1 MKRRIMALVLAL
13 AMALPLSGC
22 GLLERGY
29 GSVEPHSSSYYE
41 SGAANVLRAE
51 NNQDLVND
59 LLLLIGDYAA
69 EGTIWLYPGEES
81 LEAEQAIEDACQEVQ
96 RETPM
101 GAYAVEYM
109 TYTVSDDN
117 RAYSEIKL
125 TIGYRRTEA
134 ELKNVVH
141 ATSVSALHT
150 LLTASYK
157 KGQPNLN
164 VMFQYNMPLRA
175 LAKMTSG
182 AISMGMVDGIVL
194 EAKGF
199 WIIGL
204 LKVIAEAVKNVILNA
219 QMESRLRNS

>member
-1 MKRRIMALVLAL
+1 MKRRIMALALAL

-59 LLLLIGDYAA
+59 LLVLIGDYAA
-69 EGTIWLYPGEES
+69 EGTIWLYPGAEA

-101 GAYAVEYM
+101 GSYAVEYM

-125 TIGYRRTEA
+125 TIAYRRTEA
-134 ELKNVVH
+134 ELKAVVH

-150 LLTASYK
+150 LLTAAAGNDAAELVVQVGYFDDQAQEVRDIVTQVQQEQGREPK
-157 KGQPNLN
+157 QWQVNFYPNE
-164 VMFQYNMPLRA
+164 
-175 LAKMTSG
+175 TS
-182 AISMGMVDGIVL
+182 AGIIEIL
-194 EAKGF
+194 M
-199 WIIGL
+199 
-204 LKVIAEAVKNVILNA
+204 KN
-219 QMESRLRNS
+219 

>member
-1 MKRRIMALVLAL
+1 MKRRIMALALAF

-29 GSVEPHSSSYYE
+29 GRVEPHSSSYYE

-59 LLLLIGDYAA
+59 LLVLIGDYAA
-69 EGTIWLYPGEES
+69 EGTIWLYPGEEA
-81 LEAEQAIEDACQEVQ
+81 LKAEQAIEDACQEVQ

-101 GAYAVEYM
+101 GSYAVEYM

-125 TIGYRRTEA
+125 TIAYRRTEA
-134 ELKNVVH
+134 ELKAVVH

-150 LLTASYK
+150 LLTAAAGNDAAELVVQVGYFDDQAQEVRDIVAQVQQEQ
-157 KGQPNLN
+157 GREPEQWQVNFYPNE
-164 VMFQYNMPLRA
+164 
-175 LAKMTSG
+175 TS
-182 AISMGMVDGIVL
+182 AGIIEIL
-194 EAKGF
+194 M
-199 WIIGL
+199 
-204 LKVIAEAVKNVILNA
+204 KN
-219 QMESRLRNS
+219 

>member
-1 MKRRIMALVLAL
+1 MKRRIMALALAL

-29 GSVEPHSSSYYE
+29 GSVELHSSSYYE

-59 LLLLIGDYAA
+59 LLVLIGDCAA
-69 EGTIWLYPGEES
+69 EGTIWLYPGEEA

-101 GAYAVEYM
+101 GSYAVEYM

-125 TIGYRRTEA
+125 TIAYRRTEA
-134 ELKNVVH
+134 ELKAVVH

-150 LLTASYK
+150 LLTAAAGNDAAELVVQVGYFDDQAQEVRDIVAQVQQEQRGEESALWQVEFY
-157 KGQPNLN
+157 PNESS
-164 VMFQYNMPLRA
+164 A
-175 LAKMTSG
+175 
-182 AISMGMVDGIVL
+182 GIIEIL
-194 EAKGF
+194 M
-199 WIIGL
+199 
-204 LKVIAEAVKNVILNA
+204 KN
-219 QMESRLRNS
+219 

>member
-1 MKRRIMALVLAL
+1 MKRRIMALALAF

-29 GSVEPHSSSYYE
+29 GRVEPHSSSYYE

-59 LLLLIGDYAA
+59 LLVLIGDYAA
-69 EGTIWLYPGEES
+69 EGTIWLYPGEEA
-81 LEAEQAIEDACQEVQ
+81 LKAEQAIEDACQEVQ

-101 GAYAVEYM
+101 GSYAVEYM

-125 TIGYRRTEA
+125 TIAYRRTEA
-134 ELKNVVH
+134 ELKAVVH

-150 LLTASYK
+150 LLTAAAGNDAAELVVQVGYFDDQAQEVRDIVAQVQQEQ
-157 KGQPNLN
+157 GREPDQWQVNFYPNE
-164 VMFQYNMPLRA
+164 
-175 LAKMTSG
+175 TS
-182 AISMGMVDGIVL
+182 AGIIEIL
-194 EAKGF
+194 M
-199 WIIGL
+199 
-204 LKVIAEAVKNVILNA
+204 KN
-219 QMESRLRNS
+219 

>member
-1 MKRRIMALVLAL
+1 MKRRIMALALAF

-29 GSVEPHSSSYYE
+29 GRVEPHSSSYYE

-59 LLLLIGDYAA
+59 LLVLIGDYAA
-69 EGTIWLYPGEES
+69 EGTIWLYPGEEA
-81 LEAEQAIEDACQEVQ
+81 LKAEQAIEDACQEVQ

-101 GAYAVEYM
+101 GSYAVEYM

-125 TIGYRRTEA
+125 TIAYRRTEA
-134 ELKNVVH
+134 ELKAVVH

-150 LLTASYK
+150 LLTAAAGNDAAELVVQVGYFDDQAQEVRDIVTQVQQEQ
-157 KGQPNLN
+157 GREPEQWQVNFYPNE
-164 VMFQYNMPLRA
+164 
-175 LAKMTSG
+175 TS
-182 AISMGMVDGIVL
+182 AGIIEIL
-194 EAKGF
+194 M
-199 WIIGL
+199 
-204 LKVIAEAVKNVILNA
+204 KN
-219 QMESRLRNS
+219 

>member
-1 MKRRIMALVLAL
+1 MKRRIIALVLAL
-13 AMALPLSGC
+13 AAALTLSGC
-22 GLLERGY
+22 GMLERGY

-59 LLLLIGDYAA
+59 LLLLIGDYAT

-125 TIGYRRTEA
+125 TISYRRTEA
-134 ELKNVVH
+134 ELRGIVH

-150 LLTASYK
+150 LLTAAAESDAAALVVQVGYFDDQAQEVRDIAAQVEQEL
-157 KGQPNLN
+157 GGETDAWQVNFYPNE
-164 VMFQYNMPLRA
+164 
-175 LAKMTSG
+175 TS
-182 AISMGMVDGIVL
+182 AGIIEIL
-194 EAKGF
+194 M
-199 WIIGL
+199 
-204 LKVIAEAVKNVILNA
+204 KN
-219 QMESRLRNS
+219 

>member
-1 MKRRIMALVLAL
+1 MKRRIMALALAF

-29 GSVEPHSSSYYE
+29 GRVEPHSSSYYE

-59 LLLLIGDYAA
+59 LLVLIGDYAA
-69 EGTIWLYPGEES
+69 EGTIWLYPGAEA
-81 LEAEQAIEDACQEVQ
+81 LEAEQAIDDACQEVQ

-101 GAYAVEYM
+101 GSYAVEYM

-125 TIGYRRTEA
+125 TIAYRRTEA
-134 ELKNVVH
+134 ELKAVVH

-150 LLTASYK
+150 LLTAAAGNDAAELVVQVGYFDDQAQEVRDIVTQVQQEQ
-157 KGQPNLN
+157 GREPEQWQVNFYPNE
-164 VMFQYNMPLRA
+164 
-175 LAKMTSG
+175 TS
-182 AISMGMVDGIVL
+182 AGIIEIL
-194 EAKGF
+194 M
-199 WIIGL
+199 
-204 LKVIAEAVKNVILNA
+204 KN
-219 QMESRLRNS
+219 

>member
-1 MKRRIMALVLAL
+1 MKRRIMALALAF

-29 GSVEPHSSSYYE
+29 GRVEPHSSSYYE

-59 LLLLIGDYAA
+59 LLVLIGDYAA

-101 GAYAVEYM
+101 GSYAVEYM

-125 TIGYRRTEA
+125 TIAYRRTEA
-134 ELKNVVH
+134 ELKAVVH

-150 LLTASYK
+150 LLTAAAGNDAAELVVQVGYFDDQALEVRDIVTQVQQEQ
-157 KGQPNLN
+157 GREPEQWQVNFYPNE
-164 VMFQYNMPLRA
+164 
-175 LAKMTSG
+175 TS
-182 AISMGMVDGIVL
+182 AGIIEIL
-194 EAKGF
+194 M
-199 WIIGL
+199 
-204 LKVIAEAVKNVILNA
+204 KN
-219 QMESRLRNS
+219 

>member
-1 MKRRIMALVLAL
+1 MKRRIIALVLAL

-59 LLLLIGDYAA
+59 LLVLIGDYAA
-69 EGTIWLYPGEES
+69 EGTIWLYPGEEA
-81 LEAEQAIEDACQEVQ
+81 LKAEQAIEDACQEVQ

-101 GAYAVEYM
+101 GSYAVEYM

-125 TIGYRRTEA
+125 TIAYRRTEA
-134 ELKNVVH
+134 ELKAVVH

-150 LLTASYK
+150 LLTAAAGNDAAELVVQVGYFDDQAQEVRDIVTQVQQEQ
-157 KGQPNLN
+157 GREPEQWQVNFYPNE
-164 VMFQYNMPLRA
+164 
-175 LAKMTSG
+175 TS
-182 AISMGMVDGIVL
+182 AGIIEIL
-194 EAKGF
+194 M
-199 WIIGL
+199 
-204 LKVIAEAVKNVILNA
+204 KN
-219 QMESRLRNS
+219 

>member
-1 MKRRIMALVLAL
+1 MKRRIIALVLAL

-29 GSVEPHSSSYYE
+29 GRVEPHSSSYYE

-59 LLLLIGDYAA
+59 LLVLIGDYAA
-69 EGTIWLYPGEES
+69 EGTIWLYPGEEA
-81 LEAEQAIEDACQEVQ
+81 LKAEQAIEDACQEVQ

-101 GAYAVEYM
+101 GSYAVEYM

-125 TIGYRRTEA
+125 TIAYRRTEA
-134 ELKNVVH
+134 ELKAVVH

-150 LLTASYK
+150 LLTAAAGNDAAELVVQVGYFDDQAQEVRDIVTQVQQEQ
-157 KGQPNLN
+157 GREPEQWQVNFYPNE
-164 VMFQYNMPLRA
+164 
-175 LAKMTSG
+175 TS
-182 AISMGMVDGIVL
+182 AGIIEIL
-194 EAKGF
+194 M
-199 WIIGL
+199 
-204 LKVIAEAVKNVILNA
+204 KN
-219 QMESRLRNS
+219 

>member
-1 MKRRIMALVLAL
+1 MKRRIIALVLAL
-13 AMALPLSGC
+13 AAALTLPGC
-22 GLLERGY
+22 SLLERGY

-59 LLLLIGDYAA
+59 LLLLIGDYAT

-125 TIGYRRTEA
+125 TISYRRTEA
-134 ELKNVVH
+134 ELRGIVH

-150 LLTASYK
+150 LLTAAAESDAAALVVQVGYFDDQAQEVRDIAAQVEQEL
-157 KGQPNLN
+157 GGETDGWQVNFYPNE
-164 VMFQYNMPLRA
+164 
-175 LAKMTSG
+175 TS
-182 AISMGMVDGIVL
+182 AGIIEIL
-194 EAKGF
+194 M
-199 WIIGL
+199 
-204 LKVIAEAVKNVILNA
+204 KN
-219 QMESRLRNS
+219 

>member
-1 MKRRIMALVLAL
+1 MKRRIMALALAF

-29 GSVEPHSSSYYE
+29 GRVEPHSSSYYE

-59 LLLLIGDYAA
+59 LLVLIGDYAA
-69 EGTIWLYPGEES
+69 EGTIWLYPGAEA
-81 LEAEQAIEDACQEVQ
+81 LEAEQAIDDACQEVQ

-101 GAYAVEYM
+101 GSYAVEYM

-125 TIGYRRTEA
+125 TIAYRRTEA
-134 ELKNVVH
+134 ELKAVVH

-150 LLTASYK
+150 LLTAAAGNDAAELVVQVGYFDDQAQEVRDIMAQVQQEQ
-157 KGQPNLN
+157 GREPEQWQVNFYPNE
-164 VMFQYNMPLRA
+164 
-175 LAKMTSG
+175 TS
-182 AISMGMVDGIVL
+182 AGIIEIL
-194 EAKGF
+194 M
-199 WIIGL
+199 
-204 LKVIAEAVKNVILNA
+204 KN
-219 QMESRLRNS
+219 

>member
-1 MKRRIMALVLAL
+1 MKQRIIAIAMAL

-22 GLLERGY
+22 GMLERGY
-29 GSVEPHSSSYYE
+29 SSVEPHSSSYYE

-59 LLLLIGDYAA
+59 LLVLIGDYAT

-125 TIGYRRTEA
+125 TIGYRRTET

-141 ATSVSALHT
+141 ATSVSALHA
-150 LLTASYK
+150 LLTAAVE
-157 KGQPNLN
+157 N
-164 VMFQYNMPLRA
+164 
-175 LAKMTSG
+175 G
-182 AISMGMVDGIVL
+182 ASELVVQVGYFDDQAQEVRDIVTQ
-194 EAKGF
+194 
-199 WIIGL
+199 
-204 LKVIAEAVKNVILNA
+204 V
-219 QMESRLRNS
+219 

>member
-1 MKRRIMALVLAL
+1 MKRRIIALVLAL
-13 AMALPLSGC
+13 AAALTLPGC
-22 GLLERGY
+22 SLLERGY

-59 LLLLIGDYAA
+59 LLMLIGDYAT
-69 EGTIWLYPGEES
+69 EGTIWLYPGEEA

-125 TIGYRRTEA
+125 TISYRRTEA
-134 ELKNVVH
+134 ELRGIVH

-150 LLTASYK
+150 LLTAAAESDAAALVVQVGYFDDQAQEVRDIAAQVEQEL
-157 KGQPNLN
+157 GVETDGWQVNFYPNE
-164 VMFQYNMPLRA
+164 
-175 LAKMTSG
+175 TS
-182 AISMGMVDGIVL
+182 AGIIEIL
-194 EAKGF
+194 M
-199 WIIGL
+199 
-204 LKVIAEAVKNVILNA
+204 KN
-219 QMESRLRNS
+219 

>member
-1 MKRRIMALVLAL
+1 MKRRIMALALAF

-59 LLLLIGDYAA
+59 LLVLIGDYAA
-69 EGTIWLYPGEES
+69 EGTIWLYPGEEA
-81 LEAEQAIEDACQEVQ
+81 LKAEQAIEDACQEVQ

-101 GAYAVEYM
+101 GSYAVEYM

-125 TIGYRRTEA
+125 TIAYRRTEA
-134 ELKNVVH
+134 ELKAVVH

-150 LLTASYK
+150 LLTAAAGNDAAELVVQVGYFDDQAQEVRDIVTQVQQEQ
-157 KGQPNLN
+157 GREPEQWQVNFYPNE
-164 VMFQYNMPLRA
+164 
-175 LAKMTSG
+175 TS
-182 AISMGMVDGIVL
+182 AGIIEIL
-194 EAKGF
+194 M
-199 WIIGL
+199 
-204 LKVIAEAVKNVILNA
+204 KN
-219 QMESRLRNS
+219 

>member
-1 MKRRIMALVLAL
+1 MKRRIIALVLAL

-22 GLLERGY
+22 GMLERGY

-59 LLLLIGDYAA
+59 LLVLIGDYAA
-69 EGTIWLYPGEES
+69 EGTIWLYPGEEA
-81 LEAEQAIEDACQEVQ
+81 LKAEQAIEDACQEVQ

-101 GAYAVEYM
+101 GSYAVEYM

-125 TIGYRRTEA
+125 TIAYRRTEA
-134 ELKNVVH
+134 ELKAVVH

-150 LLTASYK
+150 LLTAAAGNDAAELVVQVGYFDDQAQEVRDIVAQVQQEQ
-157 KGQPNLN
+157 GREPDQWQVNFYPNE
-164 VMFQYNMPLRA
+164 
-175 LAKMTSG
+175 TS
-182 AISMGMVDGIVL
+182 AGIIEIL
-194 EAKGF
+194 M
-199 WIIGL
+199 
-204 LKVIAEAVKNVILNA
+204 KN
-219 QMESRLRNS
+219 

>member
-1 MKRRIMALVLAL
+1 MKRRIAALVLAL
-13 AMALPLSGC
+13 AAALTLPGC
-22 GLLERGY
+22 SLLERGY

-69 EGTIWLYPGEES
+69 EGTIWLYPGEEA

-101 GAYAVEYM
+101 GAYAVDYM

-125 TIGYRRTEA
+125 SIGYRRTAAQLESI
-134 ELKNVVH
+134 VH
-141 ATSVSALHT
+141 ATSVSALHA
-150 LLTASYK
+150 LLSA
-157 KGQPNLN
+157 
-164 VMFQYNMPLRA
+164 A
-175 LAKMTSG
+175 ADSG
-182 AISMGMVDGIVL
+182 APELVVQVGYFKDQAQEVRDIVAQTEQEQHGESSGTWQLAFYPNETSAGIIEIL
-194 EAKGF
+194 M
-199 WIIGL
+199 
-204 LKVIAEAVKNVILNA
+204 KN
-219 QMESRLRNS
+219 

>member
-1 MKRRIMALVLAL
+1 MKRRIMALALAF

-29 GSVEPHSSSYYE
+29 GRVEPHSSSYYE

-59 LLLLIGDYAA
+59 LLVLIGDYAA
-69 EGTIWLYPGEES
+69 EGTIWLYPGEEA
-81 LEAEQAIEDACQEVQ
+81 LKAEQAIEDACQEVQ

-101 GAYAVEYM
+101 GSYAVEYM

-125 TIGYRRTEA
+125 TIAYRRTEA
-134 ELKNVVH
+134 ELKAVVH

-150 LLTASYK
+150 LLTAAAGNDAAELVVQVGYFDDQAQEVRDIMAQVQQEQ
-157 KGQPNLN
+157 GREPEQWQVNFYPNE
-164 VMFQYNMPLRA
+164 
-175 LAKMTSG
+175 TS
-182 AISMGMVDGIVL
+182 AGIIEIL
-194 EAKGF
+194 M
-199 WIIGL
+199 
-204 LKVIAEAVKNVILNA
+204 KN
-219 QMESRLRNS
+219 

>member
-1 MKRRIMALVLAL
+1 MKRRIMALALAF

-29 GSVEPHSSSYYE
+29 GRVEPHSSSYYE

-59 LLLLIGDYAA
+59 LLVLIGDYAA
-69 EGTIWLYPGEES
+69 EGTIWLYPGEEA
-81 LEAEQAIEDACQEVQ
+81 LKAEQAIEDACQEVQ

-101 GAYAVEYM
+101 GSYAVEYM

-125 TIGYRRTEA
+125 TIAYRRTEA
-134 ELKNVVH
+134 ELKAVVH

-150 LLTASYK
+150 LLKAAAGNDAAELVVQVGYFDDQAQEVRDIVAQVQQEQ
-157 KGQPNLN
+157 GREPEQWQVNFYPNE
-164 VMFQYNMPLRA
+164 
-175 LAKMTSG
+175 TS
-182 AISMGMVDGIVL
+182 AGIIEIL
-194 EAKGF
+194 M
-199 WIIGL
+199 
-204 LKVIAEAVKNVILNA
+204 KN
-219 QMESRLRNS
+219 

>member
-1 MKRRIMALVLAL
+1 MKRRIIALVLAL
-13 AMALPLSGC
+13 AAALTLPGC
-22 GLLERGY
+22 SLLERGY

-59 LLLLIGDYAA
+59 LLMLLGDYAA
-69 EGTIWLYPGEES
+69 EGTIWLYPGEEA

-101 GAYAVEYM
+101 GAYAVDYM

-125 TIGYRRTEA
+125 TISYRRTEA
-134 ELKNVVH
+134 ELRGIVH

-150 LLTASYK
+150 LLTAAAESDAAALVVQVGYFDDQAQEVRDIAAQVEQEL
-157 KGQPNLN
+157 GGETDAWQVNFYPNE
-164 VMFQYNMPLRA
+164 
-175 LAKMTSG
+175 TS
-182 AISMGMVDGIVL
+182 AGIIEIL
-194 EAKGF
+194 M
-199 WIIGL
+199 
-204 LKVIAEAVKNVILNA
+204 KN
-219 QMESRLRNS
+219 